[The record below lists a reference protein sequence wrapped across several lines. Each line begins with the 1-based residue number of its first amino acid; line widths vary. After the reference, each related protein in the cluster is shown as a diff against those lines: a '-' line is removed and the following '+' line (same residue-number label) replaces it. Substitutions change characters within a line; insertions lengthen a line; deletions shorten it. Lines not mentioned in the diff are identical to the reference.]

1 MWKGKMRHLE
11 ERSLEAERPA
21 LGNEKESLLKPWVY
35 NLLVSMC
42 LKIVTN
48 NPEPKF
54 SFKKC
59 DMQIDSS
66 QIYMKCINEHR
77 FFYWLKEKSRI
88 FNTDPFQRSLLT
100 SHLVHHY
107 PNCAAAATSPPLSLF
122 ALGTLLKGAVKVKAL
137 QCFLNGT
144 YASFD
149 LKWHSELINNQVVA
163 SSLAKSSCPA

>member
-66 QIYMKCINEHR
+66 QIYMKSINEHR
-77 FFYWLKEKSRI
+77 FFYVLVERKITDFLHWPLSEKSSNI
-88 FNTDPFQRSLLT
+88 T
-100 SHLVHHY
+100 S
-107 PNCAAAATSPPLSLF
+107 CAPI
-122 ALGTLLKGAVKVKAL
+122 AL
-137 QCFLNGT
+137 QQPLLLPWACLPLAPSSKELWRWKLFNVFWMEHMQALNLSGI
-144 YASFD
+144 
-149 LKWHSELINNQVVA
+149 LNWLIIR
-163 SSLAKSSCPA
+163 